1 MSQIFNNQNVHLQ
14 KNNLHNNSHNMVNT
28 KDLCIYFRYISI
40 YLYLFQIYI
49 NNNLTILI
57 MVQARGVSAQLMV
70 SVCTRKVLS
79 ALSEL
84 CSKFVF
90 SKTAFWKANLVG
102 PSKTTDK
109 DKLLR
114 ESSDQLSCTY
124 LFHQI
129 FYINS
134 LLNYAVF
141 KPWNNDVDN
150 VR

>member
-70 SVCTRKVLS
+70 SVCTRKHYQNCAV
-79 ALSEL
+79 
-84 CSKFVF
+84 
-90 SKTAFWKANLVG
+90 NLYS
-102 PSKTTDK
+102 PKQPFE
-109 DKLLR
+109 KL
-114 ESSDQLSCTY
+114 
-124 LFHQI
+124 I
-129 FYINS
+129 
-134 LLNYAVF
+134 
-141 KPWNNDVDN
+141 
-150 VR
+150 